1 MTQEEFNR
9 RQQQAVN
16 YLDDAR
22 RKLEKTEE
30 LFRSVDSFLDDVE
43 QELDYL
49 KDYGDEKEV
58 KVEPE
63 MVFEYENKS
72 RVEFIIEHMNN
83 LTGYFSKQMRDKYST
98 DDVFDII
105 VEIFIEKH

>member
-9 RQQQAVN
+9 RQQQAVD

-30 LFRSVDSFLDDVE
+30 LFRSVNSYLDDVE

-49 KDYGDEKEV
+49 KDYEGDV
-58 KVEPE
+58 KQPDESVCIPKQFKGELISNSIQFILNNLLKLE
-63 MVFEYENKS
+63 ENKNYDVYLTI
-72 RVEFIIEHMNN
+72 RIE
-83 LTGYFSKQMRDKYST
+83 D
-98 DDVFDII
+98 
-105 VEIFIEKH
+105 

>member
-30 LFRSVDSFLDDVE
+30 LFRSVNSYLDDVE

-49 KDYGDEKEV
+49 KDFEGDV
-58 KVEPE
+58 KQPDESVCIPKQFKGELISNSIQFILNNLLKLE
-63 MVFEYENKS
+63 ENK
-72 RVEFIIEHMNN
+72 N
-83 LTGYFSKQMRDKYST
+83 Y
-98 DDVFDII
+98 DVFLTIR
-105 VEIFIEKH
+105 IED

>member
-49 KDYGDEKEV
+49 KDFEGDV
-58 KVEPE
+58 KQPDESVCIPKQFKGELISNSIQFILNNLLKLE
-63 MVFEYENKS
+63 ENK
-72 RVEFIIEHMNN
+72 N
-83 LTGYFSKQMRDKYST
+83 Y
-98 DDVFDII
+98 DVFLTIR
-105 VEIFIEKH
+105 IED

>member
-49 KDYGDEKEV
+49 KDYEGEV
-58 KVEPE
+58 KQPDESVCIPKQFKGELISNSIQFILNNLLKLE
-63 MVFEYENKS
+63 ENK
-72 RVEFIIEHMNN
+72 N
-83 LTGYFSKQMRDKYST
+83 Y
-98 DDVFDII
+98 DVFLTIR
-105 VEIFIEKH
+105 IED

>member
-9 RQQQAVN
+9 RQQQAVD

-49 KDYGDEKEV
+49 KDYEGDV
-58 KVEPE
+58 KQPDESVCIPKQFKGELISNSIQFILNNLLKLE
-63 MVFEYENKS
+63 ENK
-72 RVEFIIEHMNN
+72 N
-83 LTGYFSKQMRDKYST
+83 Y
-98 DDVFDII
+98 DVFLTIR
-105 VEIFIEKH
+105 IED

>member
-9 RQQQAVN
+9 RQQQAVD

-30 LFRSVDSFLDDVE
+30 LFRSVNSYLDDVE

-49 KDYGDEKEV
+49 KDYEGDV
-58 KVEPE
+58 KQPDESVCIPKQFKGELISNSIQFILNNLLKLE
-63 MVFEYENKS
+63 ENK
-72 RVEFIIEHMNN
+72 N
-83 LTGYFSKQMRDKYST
+83 Y
-98 DDVFDII
+98 DVFLTIR
-105 VEIFIEKH
+105 IED

>member
-9 RQQQAVN
+9 RQQQAVD

-30 LFRSVDSFLDDVE
+30 LFRSVNSYLDDVE

-49 KDYGDEKEV
+49 KDFEGDV
-58 KVEPE
+58 KQPDESVCIPKQFKGELISNSIQFILNNLLKLE
-63 MVFEYENKS
+63 ENKNYDVYLTI
-72 RVEFIIEHMNN
+72 RIE
-83 LTGYFSKQMRDKYST
+83 D
-98 DDVFDII
+98 
-105 VEIFIEKH
+105 